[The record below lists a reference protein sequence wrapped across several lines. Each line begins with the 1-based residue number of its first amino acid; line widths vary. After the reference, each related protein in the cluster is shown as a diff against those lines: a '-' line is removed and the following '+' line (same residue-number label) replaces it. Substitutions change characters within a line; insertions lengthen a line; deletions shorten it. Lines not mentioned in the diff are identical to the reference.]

1 MPHNDGIYQGDFIGY
16 GGSDTHTPNTITYK
30 FDNVIDDIIVATHT
44 QYIGAT
50 IQELDA
56 KKQEAIA
63 NLNALHGAKQQ
74 CDSFLKELHDDDQT
88 ASAVAGS

>member
-1 MPHNDGIYQGDFIGY
+1 MVNEDTIKKRIAALE
-16 GGSDTHTPNTITYK
+16 SDIKVMTN
-30 FDNVIDDIIVATHT
+30 
-44 QYIGAT
+44 T

-74 CDSFLKELHDDDQT
+74 CESFLKELHNDDQT
-88 ASAVAGS
+88 ASAVSGS

>member
-1 MPHNDGIYQGDFIGY
+1 MVNEDTIKKRIAALD
-16 GGSDTHTPNTITYK
+16 SDIKVMTN
-30 FDNVIDDIIVATHT
+30 
-44 QYIGAT
+44 T
-50 IQELDA
+50 IQEIDA

-74 CDSFLKELHDDDQT
+74 CESFLKEIDNDDQT

>member
-1 MPHNDGIYQGDFIGY
+1 MKRLLKKELHFE
-16 GGSDTHTPNTITYK
+16 SDIKVMTN
-30 FDNVIDDIIVATHT
+30 
-44 QYIGAT
+44 T

-74 CDSFLKELHDDDQT
+74 CESFLKELDNDDQT
-88 ASAVAGS
+88 ASTVLLVRDVGKYPQ

>member
-1 MPHNDGIYQGDFIGY
+1 MVNEDTIKKRIAALE
-16 GGSDTHTPNTITYK
+16 SDIKVMTN
-30 FDNVIDDIIVATHT
+30 
-44 QYIGAT
+44 T

-74 CDSFLKELHDDDQT
+74 CESFLKELDNDDQT
-88 ASAVAGS
+88 AKAVAGS

>member
-1 MPHNDGIYQGDFIGY
+1 MLNE
-16 GGSDTHTPNTITYK
+16 DTIK
-30 FDNVIDDIIVATHT
+30 KRIAALESDIIVMTN
-44 QYIGAT
+44 T

-74 CDSFLKELHDDDQT
+74 CDSFLKELDNDDQT
-88 ASAVAGS
+88 ATAVAGS

>member
-1 MPHNDGIYQGDFIGY
+1 MVNEDTIKKRIAALD
-16 GGSDTHTPNTITYK
+16 SDIKTMTN
-30 FDNVIDDIIVATHT
+30 
-44 QYIGAT
+44 T
-50 IQELDA
+50 IQEIDA

>member
-1 MPHNDGIYQGDFIGY
+1 MVNEDTIKKRIAALE
-16 GGSDTHTPNTITYK
+16 SDIKVMAN
-30 FDNVIDDIIVATHT
+30 
-44 QYIGAT
+44 T

-74 CDSFLKELHDDDQT
+74 CDSFLKELHNDDQT

>member
-1 MPHNDGIYQGDFIGY
+1 MLNEDTIKKRIAALE
-16 GGSDTHTPNTITYK
+16 SDIKVMTN
-30 FDNVIDDIIVATHT
+30 
-44 QYIGAT
+44 T

-63 NLNALHGAKQQ
+63 NLNALHGAIQQ
-74 CDSFLKELHDDDQT
+74 CERFLKELDNDDQT

>member
-1 MPHNDGIYQGDFIGY
+1 MVNEKTIKKRIAALE
-16 GGSDTHTPNTITYK
+16 SDIKVMTN
-30 FDNVIDDIIVATHT
+30 
-44 QYIGAT
+44 T
-50 IQELDA
+50 IQELEA

>member
-1 MPHNDGIYQGDFIGY
+1 MLNEKTIKKRIAALE
-16 GGSDTHTPNTITYK
+16 SDIKVMAN
-30 FDNVIDDIIVATHT
+30 
-44 QYIGAT
+44 T

-74 CDSFLKELHDDDQT
+74 CESFLKELDNDDQT

>member
-1 MPHNDGIYQGDFIGY
+1 MLNE
-16 GGSDTHTPNTITYK
+16 DTIKKRIAALESEIKVMTN
-30 FDNVIDDIIVATHT
+30 
-44 QYIGAT
+44 T

-74 CDSFLKELHDDDQT
+74 CESFLKELDNDDQT
-88 ASAVAGS
+88 ATAVAGS

>member
-1 MPHNDGIYQGDFIGY
+1 MLNEDTIKKRIAALE
-16 GGSDTHTPNTITYK
+16 SDIKVMTN
-30 FDNVIDDIIVATHT
+30 
-44 QYIGAT
+44 T

-74 CDSFLKELHDDDQT
+74 CDSFLKELDNDDHT

>member
-1 MPHNDGIYQGDFIGY
+1 MVNEDTIKKRIAALE
-16 GGSDTHTPNTITYK
+16 SDIKVMAN
-30 FDNVIDDIIVATHT
+30 
-44 QYIGAT
+44 T

>member
-1 MPHNDGIYQGDFIGY
+1 MLNEDTIKKRIAALE
-16 GGSDTHTPNTITYK
+16 SDIKVMTN
-30 FDNVIDDIIVATHT
+30 
-44 QYIGAT
+44 T

-63 NLNALHGAKQQ
+63 NLDALHGAKQQ

>member
-1 MPHNDGIYQGDFIGY
+1 MLNE
-16 GGSDTHTPNTITYK
+16 DTIK
-30 FDNVIDDIIVATHT
+30 KRIAALEMDIKVMTN
-44 QYIGAT
+44 T

-74 CDSFLKELHDDDQT
+74 CDSFLKELHNDDQT

>member
-1 MPHNDGIYQGDFIGY
+1 MVNEDTIKKRIAALE
-16 GGSDTHTPNTITYK
+16 SDIKVMTN
-30 FDNVIDDIIVATHT
+30 
-44 QYIGAT
+44 T

-74 CDSFLKELHDDDQT
+74 CDSFLKELHNDDQT

>member
-1 MPHNDGIYQGDFIGY
+1 MLNEDTIKKRIAALE
-16 GGSDTHTPNTITYK
+16 SDIKVMTN
-30 FDNVIDDIIVATHT
+30 
-44 QYIGAT
+44 T

-74 CDSFLKELHDDDQT
+74 CDSFLRELHDDDQT

>member
-1 MPHNDGIYQGDFIGY
+1 MYKRQIAALE
-16 GGSDTHTPNTITYK
+16 SDIKVMTN
-30 FDNVIDDIIVATHT
+30 
-44 QYIGAT
+44 T

-74 CDSFLKELHDDDQT
+74 CDSFLKELHNDDQT

>member
-1 MPHNDGIYQGDFIGY
+1 MLNEDTIKKRIAALE
-16 GGSDTHTPNTITYK
+16 SDIKVMTN
-30 FDNVIDDIIVATHT
+30 
-44 QYIGAT
+44 T

-74 CDSFLKELHDDDQT
+74 FDRFLKELHNDDQT

>member
-1 MPHNDGIYQGDFIGY
+1 MVNEDTIKKRIAALD
-16 GGSDTHTPNTITYK
+16 SDIKVMTN
-30 FDNVIDDIIVATHT
+30 
-44 QYIGAT
+44 T
-50 IQELDA
+50 IQEIDA

-74 CDSFLKELHDDDQT
+74 CESFLKELDNDDQT

>member
-1 MPHNDGIYQGDFIGY
+1 MLNEDTIKKRIAALE
-16 GGSDTHTPNTITYK
+16 SDIKVMTN
-30 FDNVIDDIIVATHT
+30 
-44 QYIGAT
+44 T

-74 CDSFLKELHDDDQT
+74 CDSFLKELDNDDQT
-88 ASAVAGS
+88 ASGVAGS

>member
-1 MPHNDGIYQGDFIGY
+1 MLNEDTIKKRIAALE
-16 GGSDTHTPNTITYK
+16 SDIKVMTN
-30 FDNVIDDIIVATHT
+30 
-44 QYIGAT
+44 T
-50 IQELDA
+50 IQEIDA

-74 CDSFLKELHDDDQT
+74 CDSFLKELHNDDQT

>member
-1 MPHNDGIYQGDFIGY
+1 MLNEDTIKKGIAALE
-16 GGSDTHTPNTITYK
+16 SDIKVMTN
-30 FDNVIDDIIVATHT
+30 
-44 QYIGAT
+44 T

-74 CDSFLKELHDDDQT
+74 CDSFLKELHNDDQT